1 MEDDPYFDKKPPD
14 DEGGDKTV
22 QAILASVRD
31 DKDTGVDTPDGMK
44 IDPKRTSF
52 VEVGALKNQR
62 SSMAVSLVS
71 STVSSQHLKPDMEE
85 DDEVT
90 IGDNASTPGSKHSSS
105 LIYVSFVFSLVN
117 IFLL

>member
-22 QAILASVRD
+22 QTILASVRD
-31 DKDTGVDTPDGMK
+31 DKDMTVDSPDGMMK

-52 VEVGALKNQR
+52 VEVGALKDQR
-62 SSMAVSLVS
+62 SSLAVSLVS
-71 STVSSQHLKPDMEE
+71 STISSQHLKSDLE

-90 IGDNASTPGSKHSSS
+90 INDVVSIPGSKHSSS
-105 LIYVSFVFSLVN
+105 LLYVSFLGIKEHIYFC
-117 IFLL
+117 